1 MFLNVVELLLFLLL
15 LIYRNTLW
23 NLFPEAVK
31 KNFFSALTFYA
42 LLLLVKRKSFLPSFL
57 NSAKLSC

>member
-42 LLLLVKRKSFLPSFL
+42 PLLLVKRKSFL
-57 NSAKLSC
+57 AKFS